1 MSGRFLPCGRQ
12 AEHAASVPDHE
23 LIRRV
28 AETTGLSHGEAA
40 RVIDDVL
47 AWHSESVEDFVRRRH
62 RHHQTYGKRNDE
74 IFALLRMELQVSR
87 FVAPKLSERQL
98 RRIVY
103 G

>member
-1 MSGRFLPCGRQ
+1 M
-12 AEHAASVPDHE
+12 PDQE

-28 AETTGLSHGEAA
+28 AETTGLTPSEAA

-74 IFALLRMELQVSR
+74 TFPLIATELRAAR
-87 FVAPKLSERQL
+87 FVAPNLSERQL